1 MLDNKVL
8 ARIFLHAVLPCLEI
22 ITRADNKA
30 QSIAGNFTGSISFI
44 TGFSG
49 PRATLTFD
57 DACLT
62 FLPWKINKPDI
73 VLFFANEK
81 ILNKAFSGAGVAF
94 PLPVKGITRIRGIL
108 ALMKLLKYME
118 DILQKREGNK
128 DLKARST
135 LQIMARAM
143 EIMANHERESQELA
157 QHMKGVVEIAIKNLD
172 CTQINFSGK
181 KVISTGGISTSPD
194 FILEFSTS
202 DVFLGVV
209 DDTVDVMAAAC
220 LGEIALKGNL
230 HMGQNVNILFDK
242 IGQYL
247 Q

>member
-1 MLDNKVL
+1 MLDKNVL
-8 ARIFLHAVLPCLEI
+8 ARIHLHAVLPCLEI
-22 ITRADNKA
+22 ITEEDAKA
-30 QSIAGNFTGSISFI
+30 QNIAKNFNGSISFL
-44 TGFSG
+44 TGFRG
-49 PRATLTFD
+49 PRATLSIH

-62 FLPWKINKPDI
+62 FLPWKIDNPDI

-81 ILNKAFSGAGVAF
+81 ILNRAFSGAGYAF
-94 PLPVKGITRIRGIL
+94 PLPVKGITRIRGIIT
-108 ALMKLLKYME
+108 LMKLLKYME
-118 DILQKREGNK
+118 DILQRGEGSK

-135 LQIMARAM
+135 LQIIARAM
-143 EIMANHERESQELA
+143 EIISNHEKESRKLA

-172 CTQINFSGK
+172 CFQVDFSGK
-181 KVISTGGISTSPD
+181 DVISTGGISTSPD

-220 LGEIALKGNL
+220 LGDIALKGNL
-230 HMGQNVNILFDK
+230 HMGQNINILFAK
-242 IGQYL
+242 IGKYL